1 MSQLVRIHY
10 EDRESWLAG
19 RGIGIGASEA
29 AAVLGQSP
37 WMTTM
42 QLWKLKIGA
51 TQPKDLSGNPA
62 VELGNRME
70 DAIRNL
76 YAAQHPELEV
86 SHYPYDILYQDDR
99 PYIFATL
106 DGELVRKETGQKG
119 ILEVKTSTPT
129 GKVGWGKWQNK
140 IPDNYFCQVI
150 HQMAATSWDF
160 VTLVAA
166 LFSHNGDIIIRP
178 YTFERIDYLD
188 DIDYLI
194 EHEDGFWGHVKNGTL
209 PPQVIHF

>member
-19 RGIGIGASEA
+19 RSIGIGASEA

-140 IPDNYFCQVI
+140 IPDKNEVEYAYLDMNYP
-150 HQMAATSWDF
+150 
-160 VTLVAA
+160 VAE
-166 LFSHNGDIIIRP
+166 D
-178 YTFERIDYLD
+178 FERVYIYLSQRMVEANMKKD
-188 DIDYLI
+188 LEILQEI
-194 EHEDGFWGHVKNGTL
+194 NGHLHAIRDNWKEVMRINREQKGQTS
-209 PPQVIHF
+209 